1 MSAAAMGDE
10 KKTVIIT
17 MVNSA
22 WMAPGSMMDLFME
35 SLKIGNGT
43 RELLNHLVVVAMDE
57 KGYVRCM
64 EMHGHCFALTTE
76 GVDFSEQKNYMT
88 ADYLKLT
95 WRRIEFLGTV
105 LELGFSYI
113 LTVCLHAFV
122 YLFINFYESFWF
134 YVFWIILS
142 CCELMILFLRCLV
155 CKNKNWSAV
164 CVFIFHYMLLFMVY
178 LCFCVLIYLFIVEN
192 LRGWSY
198 SGKI

>member
-1 MSAAAMGDE
+1 MQFTGDAKELRRILPVILLLAAVTIPCTLFYLSVSPGTTFNSLSKLFPTTQTSWKEELRRVMSAAAMGDE

-134 YVFWIILS
+134 YVF
-142 CCELMILFLRCLV
+142 
-155 CKNKNWSAV
+155 
-164 CVFIFHYMLLFMVY
+164 
-178 LCFCVLIYLFIVEN
+178 
-192 LRGWSY
+192 
-198 SGKI
+198 